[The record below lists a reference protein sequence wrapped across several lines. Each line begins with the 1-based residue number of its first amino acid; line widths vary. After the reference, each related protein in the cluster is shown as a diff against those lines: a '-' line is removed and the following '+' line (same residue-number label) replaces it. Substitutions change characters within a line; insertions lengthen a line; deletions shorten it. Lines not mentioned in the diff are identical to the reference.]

1 MVKKETLKDEFKI
14 NQLYFWE
21 LETRE
26 QQMSNGK
33 CMKTE
38 IGREDSRRCVV
49 KKAYTNKHVL
59 NKVKA
64 KACFENLSK
73 QRNIFVSKTLKKY
86 KPFCLHLYR
95 T

>member
-1 MVKKETLKDEFKI
+1 MVKKETLKDEFKN

-26 QQMSNGK
+26 QQMSNVY
-33 CMKTE
+33 E
-38 IGREDSRRCVV
+38 NRNRERRCVV
-49 KKAYTNKHVL
+49 KKAYRNKHVL

-64 KACFENLSK
+64 EACFKNLSK
-73 QRNIFVSKTLKKY
+73 HRNIFVSKALKKY
-86 KPFCLHLYR
+86 KPFCLHFYR

>member
-1 MVKKETLKDEFKI
+1 MLKKETLKDEFI
-14 NQLYFWE
+14 NNQLYFWE

-26 QQMSNGK
+26 QQMSQMSNGK

-38 IGREDSRRCVV
+38 IGREDVWK

-64 KACFENLSK
+64 EACFNENLSK
-73 QRNIFVSKTLKKY
+73 HRNIFCK
-86 KPFCLHLYR
+86 
-95 T
+95 

>member
-1 MVKKETLKDEFKI
+1 MNFKN

-26 QQMSNGK
+26 QQMSKPGQVYENRN
-33 CMKTE
+33 
-38 IGREDSRRCVV
+38 RERRCVV

-64 KACFENLSK
+64 EACFNENLSK
-73 QRNIFVSKTLKKY
+73 HRNIFCK
-86 KPFCLHLYR
+86 
-95 T
+95 